1 MDISIESKTLHPRW
15 RGFLTS
21 ASHAYSVQLIL
32 KSIIVTILTLFTMV
46 ITPSNLLA
54 EGAEKMNPKKIIFET
69 DMSTDVDDVGA
80 LAMLHALA
88 DSGEAEILA
97 ISFNEV
103 HPSGADAICAINTW
117 YNRGDIPIGIYKGD
131 LADPDESSYLD
142 NIANFPHDLS
152 PTPIP
157 SSLELY
163 LQVLSEQSDNS
174 VTIISVGFL
183 NNLYDL
189 LKTDSDLLAQ
199 KVTELVVMAG
209 LVDDPYNT
217 VRHNLIDKSE
227 YVIHN
232 WPTPLVISHYGESI
246 HTGAKLVEAPAEN
259 PVREAFYRRFNG
271 QYKGRS
277 SWDQLAVLY
286 GVRGLGDYFTE
297 ITEGKGRLSNGYAW
311 EMQPG
316 FRSYLDPKLSDS
328 EFVHIIESLM
338 IKSPGK

>member
-1 MDISIESKTLHPRW
+1 MQYPIFSLKQNLTVS
-15 RGFLTS
+15 FLT
-21 ASHAYSVQLIL
+21 I
-32 KSIIVTILTLFTMV
+32 ILTLFIMAV
-46 ITPSNLLA
+46 TPSDLLA
-54 EGAEKMNPKKIIFET
+54 EGAEKMNPKKVIFET

-80 LAMLHALA
+80 LAVLHALA

-103 HPSGADAICAINTW
+103 HPSGANAICAINTW

-142 NIANFPHDLS
+142 ALANFPHDL
-152 PTPIP
+152 PTTPTP

-163 LQVLSEQSDNS
+163 LQVLSEQPDNS

-189 LKTDSDLLAQ
+189 LKANPDLVTQ
-199 KVTELVVMAG
+199 KVTKLVVMA
-209 LVDDPYNT
+209 LVIDDPYNT
-217 VRHNLIDKSE
+217 VRHDLIDKSE

-232 WPTPLVISHYGESI
+232 WSTPLVISHYGESVQ
-246 HTGAKLVEAPAEN
+246 TGTKLVETPAGN
-259 PVREAFYRRFNG
+259 PVREAYYRRFNK

-286 GVRGLGDYFTE
+286 GVRGVSDYFVE
-297 ITEGKGRLSNGYAW
+297 ITEGKGRLSNGYEW
-311 EMQPG
+311 EMKPD
-316 FRSYLDPKLSDS
+316 FRSYLDPKVSDS
-328 EFVHIIESLM
+328 EFVRIVEDLM
-338 IKSPGK
+338 IKPPGR